1 MLLCIA
7 AALVNQAT
15 TRRVPD
21 RHRAVLQ
28 AFAFL
33 QEYSK
38 HRKNPQ
44 ASALEAAKRG
54 WVLGWLDARTGAR
67 GRTGAMLAFPL
78 MRPVWGFI
86 GATGLHV

>member
-44 ASALEAAKRG
+44 ASAAEAGKRG
-54 WVLGWLDARTGAR
+54 WLLGWLDAQLGLRAGLLLHSLMFSQGLR
-67 GRTGAMLAFPL
+67 GSIFRKAG
-78 MRPVWGFI
+78 R
-86 GATGLHV
+86 